1 MRSTFKIT
9 DKTKTIGGATLH
21 QIMALPGNKFAT
33 AGTLGG
39 WIEKE
44 ENLLDGA
51 WVADE
56 ACVYGDAVVFGN
68 TLIEDTS
75 QVYGDARIHGE
86 TDEVLTL
93 SFGTKVHG
101 GDWVEE
107 PIRRI
112 GGCDWI
118 INPSSPDTVRIG
130 CRDYSFEKW
139 KKSFPAI
146 IRVYRSEQITEEGVR
161 ECVDAYNTICRH
173 YGKESYMVDMAEI
186 LDTWHNERAKTI
198 AAIAARVL
206 GNA

>member
-1 MRSTFKIT
+1 MRATYNFT
-9 DKTKTIGGATLH
+9 DQTKKVDGATLH
-21 QIMALPGNKFAT
+21 RIKALPGNKFAV

-56 ACVYGDAVVFGN
+56 GCVYGGAVVFGN

-75 QVYGDARIHGE
+75 RVYGNARIHGE
-86 TDEVLTL
+86 TDEILTL
-93 SFGTKVHG
+93 SFDTKIHG
-101 GDWVEE
+101 GDWTEE
-107 PIRRI
+107 PYRRI
-112 GGCDWI
+112 GGYWT

-146 IRVYRSEQITEEGVR
+146 IRVYRGEQIDEKGVM
-161 ECVDAYNTICRH
+161 ECVNAYNEICQI
-173 YGKESYMVDMAEI
+173 YGKNEYKVKPSEI
-186 LDTWHNERAKTI
+186 LETWRQERVKAV
-198 AAIAARVL
+198 AAIAAKIL
-206 GNA
+206 DNT

>member
-1 MRSTFKIT
+1 M
-9 DKTKTIGGATLH
+9 KTTYKLTNQTREVNGTTLRR
-21 QIMALPGNKFAT
+21 IIALPGNKFAV

-75 QVYGDARIHGE
+75 QVYGNARIHGE
-86 TDEVLTL
+86 ANEILTL
-93 SFGTKVHG
+93 SFDTKVHG
-101 GDWVEE
+101 GDWTEE

-112 GGCDWI
+112 GVCDRT

-139 KKSFPAI
+139 KKSFAAI
-146 IRVYRSEQITEEGVR
+146 IRAYRGEQIDEKGVM
-161 ECVDAYNTICRH
+161 ECVNAYNEICQI
-173 YGKESYMVDMAEI
+173 YGKIEHSVDPRRDFRNMAQ
-186 LDTWHNERAKTI
+186 
-198 AAIAARVL
+198 
-206 GNA
+206 